1 VQISRVEASYL
12 TNIPAAPPPL
22 LEGPS
27 RASVIIAE
35 IETDDGIIGYGAT
48 GGPLP
53 WSIVEF
59 INRQVHPLPVG
70 AGPHAH

>member
-12 TNIPAAPPPL
+12 TNIPTTPSPL
-22 LEGPS
+22 LDGPS
-27 RASVIIAE
+27 RASVIIVE
-35 IETDDGIIGYGAT
+35 IETDNGIIDYGAT

-59 INRQVHPLPVG
+59 INH
-70 AGPHAH
+70 